1 MTPQKSASQVATHS
15 CRRVACRVISATT
28 FCSIGALA
36 LVPGIYAKRAERI
49 SYNEFV
55 LHHFDALAGKAY
67 RIVVNRWST
76 AGLSSSSSSRIC
88 TVAWCS
94 GARDTIGSILIDP
107 QLPEF
112 RFRLI
117 GGSTHDSLLPSAS
130 AYQRIICSFVGVILL
145 RTQIVQRIIGPAA
158 SVDSYLRP
166 GSFRH
171 PR

>member
-55 LHHFDALAGKAY
+55 LHHFDALAGIAY
-67 RIVVNRWST
+67 RIVVNRWIHC
-76 AGLSSSSSSRIC
+76 R
-88 TVAWCS
+88 
-94 GARDTIGSILIDP
+94 
-107 QLPEF
+107 PEF
-112 RFRLI
+112 QLLEPDLHRRLVLGRARYHRVNSHI
-117 GGSTHDSLLPSAS
+117 SAIAGIPVSSDRGSTHDSLLPSAS

-158 SVDSYLRP
+158 SVDWYLRP